1 MVNRATGTREA
12 PRLTPRQLAVLQG
25 IARRETIKVIAGD
38 LQISESA
45 VNQHIKAL
53 KARFDVHSLADL
65 SAIYSDF
72 SATSMPAD
80 CRKAAYRKNHLPEAT
95 HLVNE
100 PLQDEIQ
107 PVQSFHDAMTYQRRA
122 PWEGIEQLSVSPGVL
137 NGANG
142 RWYRLAAIV
151 VITVGLFVAV
161 VVGLGAARSLS
172 DTIAEW
178 QTGPARS

>member
-1 MVNRATGTREA
+1 MVHRATEIREA
-12 PRLTPRQLAVLQG
+12 PGITPRQMAVLQG
-25 IARRETIKVIAGD
+25 IARRETIKVIAAN
-38 LQISESA
+38 LRISESA

-53 KARFDVHSLADL
+53 KTRFGVYSLADL
-65 SAIYSDF
+65 SAIYGDF
-72 SATSMPAD
+72 SAEPSSGD
-80 CRKAAYRKNHLPEAT
+80 CRKTAYRKNHLPPVPA
-95 HLVNE
+95 LVND
-100 PLQDEIQ
+100 PLQDEIE

-122 PWEGIEQLSVSPGVL
+122 PWEKIEQLPVSPGVL

-161 VVGLGAARSLS
+161 IVGLGAARSVS